1 MKGGNRGMRKVVFL
15 LAEEIQKD
23 ETSTNSNTAATR
35 ATGVLAIAVHDT
47 SILDTAA

>member
-1 MKGGNRGMRKVVFL
+1 MKRGNRGMRKVVFL

-35 ATGVLAIAVHDT
+35 ATG
-47 SILDTAA
+47 ILGTPI